1 MEEIRKYHNES
12 KRLLI
17 QSATREGDS
26 ILDVGCGFGGDLQ
39 KWRHVPVSLCDLM
52 IAFQISDAGTTL
64 VAIQTQ

>member
-39 KWRHVPVSLCDLM
+39 KWRH
-52 IAFQISDAGTTL
+52 AGANISMCEPNP
-64 VAIQTQ
+64 

>member
-26 ILDVGCGFGGDLQ
+26 ILDVGCGFITSWKPYNTL
-39 KWRHVPVSLCDLM
+39 K
-52 IAFQISDAGTTL
+52 ISFSRKRLGSN
-64 VAIQTQ
+64 